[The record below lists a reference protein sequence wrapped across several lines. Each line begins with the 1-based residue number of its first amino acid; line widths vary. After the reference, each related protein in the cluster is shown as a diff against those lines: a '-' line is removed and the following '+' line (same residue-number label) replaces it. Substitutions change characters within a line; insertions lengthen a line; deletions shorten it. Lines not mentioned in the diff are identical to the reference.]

1 MTIEEFIGTVP
12 SSTDTNNFDARAD
25 AAWAWLVSVVP
36 QINDAI
42 ELMNLNSL
50 ESTSTTSLA
59 IGTGSKSAT
68 AQTGKSFYTGM
79 WVIFASAANVAN
91 FMVGQVTSYDSG
103 TGALVVTIHFKNGSG
118 TYADWRISIAAARNL
133 EVTDD
138 EIFVRTGNGSGST
151 NTLVTRFQTAV
162 INSGGTSMT
171 YADSATLGGS
181 ITINESGIYSFT
193 ARSIAGTEMS
203 ITRNATTFSFTAA
216 DTLTAGRSTASE
228 SNAVSAVVKCA
239 ATDIIRL
246 VTQSTSGSTD
256 TKIFLRA
263 KRIL

>member
-1 MTIEEFIGTVP
+1 MTIEEFSGTVP
-12 SSTDTNNFDARAD
+12 SSTDTDNFDARAD

-42 ELMNLNSL
+42 ALMNLNSL

-68 AQTGKSFYTGM
+68 AQTGKSFYNGM

-91 FMVGQVTSYDSG
+91 FMVGQVTSYNSG

-138 EIFVRTGNGSGST
+138 EIYVITPNGQGST
-151 NTLVTRFQTAV
+151 YTLARRWTTAV
-162 INSGGTSMT
+162 VNNGGTSMT

-181 ITINESGIYSFT
+181 VTINEAGIY
-193 ARSIAGTEMS
+193 AMS
-203 ITRNATTFSFTAA
+203 ALDQGGGFGGITKNHTTGLDQSSANTLVFANTDVGMSVTTKLAASDVIRFSQT
-216 DTLTAGRSTASE
+216 SASG
-228 SNAVSAVVKCA
+228 
-239 ATDIIRL
+239 L
-246 VTQSTSGSTD
+246 TSGRAY
-256 TKIFLRA
+256 LRI